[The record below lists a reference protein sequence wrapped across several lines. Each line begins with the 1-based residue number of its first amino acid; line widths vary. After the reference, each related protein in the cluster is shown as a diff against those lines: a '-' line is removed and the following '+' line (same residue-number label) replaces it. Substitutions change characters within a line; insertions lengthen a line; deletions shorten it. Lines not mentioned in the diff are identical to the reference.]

1 MIMRKRVDETNPAR
15 FFIHVLLCFKGNAGS
30 ARALSRTVG
39 GRGELGRG
47 RSEVEM
53 SVAR

>member
-1 MIMRKRVDETNPAR
+1 MMRNRVDETNPAR

-30 ARALSRTVG
+30 ARALPRTAG
-39 GRGELGRG
+39 GRGELGGG
-47 RSEVEM
+47 RSEVVM

>member
-1 MIMRKRVDETNPAR
+1 MHNRVDETNPAR
-15 FFIHVLLCFKGNAGS
+15 FSLHVLLCFKGNAGG
-30 ARALSRTVG
+30 ARTLPRTAG
-39 GRGELGRG
+39 GGGKLGGG